1 MPNARH
7 LTLVAA
13 FGASLS
19 GTLAG
24 CAGDPALR
32 AELGDLKKR
41 LDDAQRR
48 QVQADKRIEEME
60 DRVFLLTDQLESAK
74 VAQARAVAPPP
85 RLPVVTLRPAPEGE
99 EGDGG
104 GVEYRGDAAI
114 AGRPTKLDAPARL
127 LTNDSLPRSTADDG
141 ATGGGG
147 SDERSQARAKVL
159 GLRRSR
165 PTTPSAP
172 AAPVTPPA
180 PTIPPSGDNLGVAPA
195 PDLRRVL
202 GSSTVPVAPAPAA
215 TPIADERA
223 AVAAD
228 PARAYRAAYDELRRG
243 HHDAAATQ
251 FRAFLRRWPEHDYAD
266 NAAYW
271 LGECYYDRRAFA
283 EAKGAFA
290 EVVSRYPTGNKAP
303 DAMVKLALSY
313 VALGDV
319 KKGKE
324 LLAQVP
330 VVYPRTDA
338 ARVAAAR
345 LGELSS
351 SDREVPR

>member
-1 MPNARH
+1 VPNAARH
-7 LTLVAA
+7 FGLVAA
-13 FGASLS
+13 LS
-19 GTLAG
+19 TALAG

-32 AELGDLKKR
+32 AELGALKRR

-48 QVQADKRIEEME
+48 QVQADKRLEEME

-85 RLPVVTLRPAPEGE
+85 RLPVVTLRPAPDGE
-99 EGDGG
+99 EGDSS
-104 GVEYRGDAAI
+104 GVEYRGEAAI
-114 AGRPTKLDAPARL
+114 AGRPTKIDPPPRL
-127 LTNDSLPRSTADDG
+127 LTNDSVVRSTADD
-141 ATGGGG
+141 ASAASG
-147 SDERSQARAKVL
+147 STDERAQARAKVL
-159 GLRRSR
+159 GLRRAR
-165 PTTPSAP
+165 PTATATTNATTT
-172 AAPVTPPA
+172 AAAASPPPPV
-180 PTIPPSGDNLGVAPA
+180 IPPSGDNLGVAPA
-195 PDLRRVL
+195 PALRKVL
-202 GSSTVPVAPAPAA
+202 GSSTAP
-215 TPIADERA
+215 TTDERA

-243 HHDAAATQ
+243 HHDAAAGQ
-251 FRAFLRRWPEHDYAD
+251 FREFLRRWPEHDYAD

-283 EAKGAFA
+283 DAKGAFA

-303 DAMVKLALSY
+303 DAMVKLALSLI
-313 VALGDV
+313 ALGDV

-351 SDREVPR
+351 GEVPR